1 MLLRRLN
8 PCRKGFESKKM
19 TLIPQA
25 AAAVFLLILTL
36 CLQCAGVAALIEW
49 LRAVTAK
56 DSHGFGPVRSA
67 LLVVKSTIA
76 IVILHGLVILLWAS
90 FYRLQCFPSWGLAFY
105 FSASS
110 YATVGYGDVILPDRW
125 RLLGPLESMAG
136 VLMCGVSVCLLFA
149 TITRL
154 VYRDPRHSRKP
165 GHASHPEALAESPYL
180 SEQSYA

>member
-1 MLLRRLN
+1 
-8 PCRKGFESKKM
+8 M

-25 AAAVFLLILTL
+25 VAAVLLLILTL

-49 LRAVTAK
+49 LRSVTGNGAK
-56 DSHGFGPVRSA
+56 EFGPIRSA
-67 LLVVKSTIA
+67 VLVVKSTIA
-76 IVILHGLVILLWAS
+76 IIILHGLVILLWAS
-90 FYRLQCFPSWGLAFY
+90 FYRLQCFPSWELAFY
-105 FSASS
+105 FSSSS
-110 YATVGYGDVILPDRW
+110 YATVGCGDVTLPSRW

-154 VYRDPRHSRKP
+154 VDRDPRHSRKL
-165 GHASHPEALAESPYL
+165 GDANHPIAPRESPYS